1 MRILFIRHLPTPG
14 NEKRQYIGRTN
25 EDLSERAAEEFRRRL
40 EKGVRDQYPSV
51 QYVIASPLKRCIQ
64 TAELIFPGQK
74 IIAEP
79 MLRECDFGEY
89 EGKTYEELKKDP
101 EYIRWMESG
110 GMTAFPG
117 GEDQTSFRARC
128 ADGVQKWISRLM
140 EEGADSV
147 AFVVHG
153 GTIMAAMEKLAGD
166 RHEFYYWQVKNGGG
180 YMAEVVE
187 KEWENGARV
196 LKKVKRIQENAGY

>member
-14 NEKRQYIGRTN
+14 NEKRQYIGRTD
-25 EDLSERAAEEFRRRL
+25 EELSERAEEEFRRRL
-40 EKGVRDQYPSV
+40 EKGNGSLYPSV

-64 TAELIFPGQK
+64 TAELIFPGHE
-74 IIAEP
+74 IITEP

-89 EGKTYEELKKDP
+89 EGKTYEELKNEP

-117 GEDQTSFRARC
+117 GEDQTAFRARC
-128 ADGVQKWISRLM
+128 ADGVQKWISRLL
-140 EEGADSV
+140 EEGAESA

-153 GTIMAAMEKLAGD
+153 GTIMAAMEKLAGAG
-166 RHEFYYWQVKNGGG
+166 HEFDRWQVENGGE
-180 YMAEVVE
+180 YMA
-187 KEWENGARV
+187 
-196 LKKVKRIQENAGY
+196 